1 MRLRKLN
8 RKPLFALLTIVVELF
23 AWMIG
28 TNSTIFA
35 QSSNKSIGI
44 FPSKTFSTPQIK
56 IEEIRVGETV
66 RKIREVQEGDAL
78 RTFEENFK
86 EDFDWLS
93 RASFQIENVSGKPIV
108 YLRINVLFPETRASG
123 NLMVYPVTFGRRP
136 GSKLPT
142 TNSLFLLM
150 PKEALDISLAS
161 EYAKISNF
169 VGNRHSISSIN
180 RIELEISFIVFED
193 GTAWSVGDFMR
204 QDPNNPDRYI
214 PVEWP
219 PESKP

>member
-1 MRLRKLN
+1 
-8 RKPLFALLTIVVELF
+8 
-23 AWMIG
+23 
-28 TNSTIFA
+28 
-35 QSSNKSIGI
+35 
-44 FPSKTFSTPQIK
+44 
-56 IEEIRVGETV
+56 
-66 RKIREVQEGDAL
+66 
-78 RTFEENFK
+78 
-86 EDFDWLS
+86 
-93 RASFQIENVSGKPIV
+93 
-108 YLRINVLFPETRASG
+108 
-123 NLMVYPVTFGRRP
+123 
-136 GSKLPT
+136 
-142 TNSLFLLM
+142 LFLLM